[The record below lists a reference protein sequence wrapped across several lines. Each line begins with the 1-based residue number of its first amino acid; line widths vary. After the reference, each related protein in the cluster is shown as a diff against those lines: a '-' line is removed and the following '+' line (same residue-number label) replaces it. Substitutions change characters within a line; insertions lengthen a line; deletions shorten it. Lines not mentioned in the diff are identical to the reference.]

1 MQQIVNFIIRNKS
14 FLLFLFLFLVSL
26 GFTIQSHS
34 FHKSKFVNSANFL
47 TGGIYTMSNNFSD
60 YFGLKQQNILLQEEN
75 NTLKSLLYNSKNA
88 KDSVFIDST
97 RFNKTYRF
105 ISGQVIRNSY
115 SKTNNVILINKG
127 KTDSLEQDFGV
138 ITSKG
143 ILGIV
148 EKTSAHNATV
158 LSILNTTTRISA
170 QLKKTNHFGTIS
182 WNAKSP
188 QYIQLT
194 EIPQIAPVII
204 GDTIIT
210 SGRSAIFPKGVPVGT
225 VAKFNLDTAENY
237 YEITVKLFNDMTD
250 LEHVYIIEN
259 TNKNTLKTLLNNRDD

>member
-14 FLLFLFLFLVSL
+14 FLLFLLLFLVSL

-34 FHKSKFVNSANFL
+34 FHKSKFINSANFL
-47 TGGIYTMSNNFSD
+47 TGGVFNMSNTVSD
-60 YFGLKQQNILLQEEN
+60 YFGLKKQNKLLQEEN
-75 NTLKSLLYNSKNA
+75 NTLKSLLYNVKTENDTA
-88 KDSVFIDST
+88 FIDST
-97 RFNKTYRF
+97 RFNKPYRF
-105 ISGQVIRNSY
+105 IPGQIIRNSY

-127 KTDSLEQDFGV
+127 KNDSLKQDFGV

-148 EKTSAHNATV
+148 DKTSADNATV
-158 LSILNTTTRISA
+158 LSVLNTTTRISA

-182 WNAKSP
+182 WDAKSP
-188 QYIQLT
+188 KYIQLT

-237 YEITVKLFNDMTD
+237 YEITVELFNDMTN
-250 LEHVYIIEN
+250 LEHVYVIEN
-259 TNKNTLKTLLNNRDD
+259 TNKNILKNLLNRND

>member
-1 MQQIVNFIIRNKS
+1 
-14 FLLFLFLFLVSL
+14 
-26 GFTIQSHS
+26 
-34 FHKSKFVNSANFL
+34 
-47 TGGIYTMSNNFSD
+47 MSNNFTD

-75 NTLKSLLYNSKNA
+75 KMLKSLLYNSKNNR
-88 KDSVFIDST
+88 DSVFIDST
-97 RFNKTYRF
+97 RFNETYRF
-105 ISGQVIRNSY
+105 ISGQIIRNSY

-127 KTDSLEQDFGV
+127 AKDSLEQDFGV

-148 EKTSAHNATV
+148 EKTSAQNATV

-182 WNAKSP
+182 WDAKSP
-188 QYIQLT
+188 KYIQLT

-225 VAKFNLDTAENY
+225 VAQFNLDTAENY
-237 YEITVKLFNDMTD
+237 YEITVELFNDMTN
-250 LEHVYIIEN
+250 LEHVYVIEN
-259 TNKNTLKTLLNNRDD
+259 TNKTTLKTLLNNRDD

>member
-14 FLLFLFLFLVSL
+14 FLLFLFLFLVSF

-47 TGGIYTMSNNFSD
+47 TGGVYTMSNNFTD

-75 NTLKSLLYNSKNA
+75 KILKSLLYNSKNNR
-88 KDSVFIDST
+88 DSVFIDST
-97 RFNKTYRF
+97 RFNETYRF

-127 KTDSLEQDFGV
+127 AKDSLEQDFGV

-148 EKTSAHNATV
+148 EKTSAQNATV

-182 WNAKSP
+182 WDAKSP
-188 QYIQLT
+188 KYIQLT

-225 VAKFNLDTAENY
+225 VAQFNLDTAENY
-237 YEITVKLFNDMTD
+237 YEITVELFNDMTN
-250 LEHVYIIEN
+250 LEHVYVIEN
-259 TNKNTLKTLLNNRDD
+259 TNKTTLKTLLNNRDD